1 MMMLNENI
9 REIRKTNN
17 MTQEQLAE
25 VMGVSTASVS
35 KWETG
40 QSAPE
45 ISALL
50 ALADYFDVSVDTL
63 LGHEVKADRKKS
75 MLEEMNNFAGEQRF
89 DEATA
94 IAGKLLRN
102 YPNNYDVVEAI
113 SNLYYQI
120 QVCTGDRSAMEYSIN
135 LFHRLFALAD
145 DVSGAKRLELLS
157 RLGNRYELLQDF
169 TMSRKYYEES
179 NVNGMNDRALA
190 YLLASEKQDIHSVR
204 AISNVFLQS
213 LFYMLTDIMKLSELW
228 GSLGEP
234 EKARAA
240 LNWGINCLESCG
252 SDIIQ
257 TYASVGMAMH
267 LSLVGME
274 NEAGNMNQTEEHIR
288 KAIRLA
294 GGKVESQD
302 AGFLSSEK
310 PTVISSQELHS
321 PEALVALLQAMGL
334 DSFVPIA
341 ADELTKLKST

>member
-1 MMMLNENI
+1 MMLNENI
-9 REIRKTNN
+9 RDIRKTNN

-75 MLEEMNNFAGEQRF
+75 MLEEMDNLAGEQRF

-102 YPNNYDVVEAI
+102 YPNNFDVVEAV
-113 SNLYYQI
+113 SNLYYKI

-135 LFHRLFALAD
+135 LVHRLFALAD
-145 DVSGAKRLELLS
+145 DFSGAKRFELLS
-157 RLGNRYELLQDF
+157 RLGNRYELLQDY

-190 YLLASEKQDIHSVR
+190 YLLAAEKQDIHSVR

-228 GSLGEP
+228 GSLGCS

-240 LNWGINCLESCG
+240 LDWGINCLESCG
-252 SDIIQ
+252 SEIVQ
-257 TYASVGMAMH
+257 TYASIGMAMH
-267 LSLVGME
+267 LSLAGME
-274 NEAGNMNQTEEHIR
+274 IETGNMNQTEEHIR

-294 GGKVESQD
+294 GRNVDSQD
-302 AGFLSSEK
+302 SGFLSFDK

-334 DSFVPIA
+334 ENFVPA
-341 ADELTKLKST
+341 ARDELTRLQTT